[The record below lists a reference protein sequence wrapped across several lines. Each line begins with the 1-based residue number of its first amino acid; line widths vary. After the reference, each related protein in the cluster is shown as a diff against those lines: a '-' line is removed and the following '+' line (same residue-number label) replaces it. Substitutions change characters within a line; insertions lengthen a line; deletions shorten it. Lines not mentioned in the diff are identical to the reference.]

1 MAWHPFRN
9 PGLKVLALAL
19 GTLFWFTISGY
30 EIERRISV
38 PVSYRNIP
46 TGFEMTDDQT
56 DRVTVHVRGDDNV
69 VGALAE
75 GALRV
80 MVDLEGSQAGI
91 NTIPIRTDQVAAP
104 ARIEVMQVDPGT
116 VTVTLER
123 AGQIVVPVRPTIEGR
138 PASGFLV
145 GAISVEPDRVVIAGP
160 ESRLVER
167 VDVVTE
173 RVVVEGRTGR
183 FSQEVAVGVNNPQL
197 RVHSPRTVRVTV
209 QISPATPGT
218 GHAPETETPS
228 SSSPGE
234 PQSP

>member
-19 GTLFWFTISGY
+19 GTLLWFTISGY

-38 PVSYRNIP
+38 PISYRNIP
-46 TGFEMTDDQT
+46 GGLEMTGEQT
-56 DRVTVHVRGDDNV
+56 DRVAVHVRGDDNV
-69 VGALAE
+69 VGALTE

-80 MVDLEGSQAGI
+80 MVDLEGSQPGV

-123 AGQIVVPVRPTIEGR
+123 AGQIVVPVRPTMEGR
-138 PASGFLV
+138 PAPGFVV
-145 GAISVEPDRVVIAGP
+145 GAITVEPDRVVIAGP
-160 ESRLVER
+160 EGRLVER
-167 VDVVTE
+167 IDVVTE

-183 FSQEVAVGVNNPQL
+183 FSQDVAVGVNNPQL

-209 QISPATPGT
+209 QINPVTPGA
-218 GHAPETETPS
+218 GAAPDAGTSP
-228 SSSPGE
+228 SPGE

>member
-9 PGLKVLALAL
+9 IGLKVLALVL
-19 GTLFWFTISGY
+19 GTLLWFTISGY

-38 PVSYRNIP
+38 PISYRNIP
-46 TGFEMTDDQT
+46 SGLEMTGEQT
-56 DRVTVHVRGDDNV
+56 DRVAVHVRGDDNV
-69 VGALAE
+69 VGALTE

-80 MVDLEGSQAGI
+80 MVDLEGSQPGV

-123 AGQIVVPVRPTIEGR
+123 AGQIVVPVRPTIDGR
-138 PASGFLV
+138 PAPGYLV
-145 GAISVEPDRVVIAGP
+145 GAIAVEPDRVVIAGP
-160 ESRLVER
+160 ESRLVDR
-167 VDVVTE
+167 IDVVTE

-209 QISPATPGT
+209 QINPVAPGT
-218 GHAPETETPS
+218 GASPDAGTPP